1 MVANV
6 AWILDDFTETNGATM
21 IVPGTHVHGTH
32 PDLSKP
38 QPARPVIAPAG
49 SVMVFDGRLWHGAGE
64 NQSNQRRHVI
74 FAYYCAPYLRQ
85 QENMFLGLDPAVVE
99 RASPRLKALLG
110 YTPYLGK
117 IGIIPA
123 QGRPTAVCRTGR
135 RPRSGAF
142 RGRELASLTLTSM
155 SFDSRSGPCTAW

>member
-1 MVANV
+1 M
-6 AWILDDFTETNGATM
+6 
-21 IVPGTHVHGTH
+21 
-32 PDLSKP
+32 
-38 QPARPVIAPAG
+38 IAPAG

-64 NQSNQRRHVI
+64 NRSDKRRHVI

-123 QGRPTAVCRTGR
+123 RGRRTAVLSNRM
-135 RPRSGAF
+135 PS
-142 RGRELASLTLTSM
+142 
-155 SFDSRSGPCTAW
+155 